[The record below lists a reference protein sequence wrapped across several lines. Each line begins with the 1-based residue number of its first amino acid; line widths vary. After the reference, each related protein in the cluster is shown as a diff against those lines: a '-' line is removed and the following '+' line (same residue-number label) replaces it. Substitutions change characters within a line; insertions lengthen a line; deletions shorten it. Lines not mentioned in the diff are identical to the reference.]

1 MSISKRK
8 TGSQEW
14 MLHKALIK
22 RLVTATAIIMIL
34 VGMVVYW
41 TQKNRLD
48 RAMRNEAKIG
58 KEMLDRLLNV
68 ETGLHPEID
77 LQTALRAFLNEVDW
91 GLQTREA
98 LCRYVFMRVM
108 DLNFH
113 EIGRIENTNYPKIA
127 EVKRYVDSSTLPE
140 VNRKDPISIQMSQ
153 ISGMSHGNVVAKL
166 LDNSDNPIAI
176 FQGIF
181 YLSPE
186 VLGRMSRDM
195 WTLLLFSMGIVV
207 LTSVLLYPS
216 IVVLLRRLGATSIKL
231 LDANLGTLEVL
242 GSSISKRDSDTDLH
256 NYRVTIYAV
265 RIAEA
270 VGASVKSIRTLIKGS
285 FLHDVG
291 KIGISDNILLKPGK
305 LTEEEFSQM
314 KKHVE
319 YGVDIVK
326 RSVWLEDTVEVVGA
340 HHEKYDGSGYMTKLI
355 SNDIPINARIF
366 AIVDV
371 FDALTSKRPYKEPML
386 MDDAM
391 AIIESGRGSHFDP
404 QLLDVFT
411 KLAPDL
417 YEEVARAS
425 RGSLQQ
431 QLDMIIEK
439 YFRSQIDPLMG

>member
-1 MSISKRK
+1 MSSSKRK
-8 TGSQEW
+8 TGLQEW

-22 RLVTATAIIMIL
+22 RLVTVTVIIMIL
-34 VGMVVYW
+34 VGLVVYW

-58 KEMLDRLLNV
+58 KEMLERLLNV
-68 ETGLHPEID
+68 ETGLHPGID
-77 LQTALRAFLNEVDW
+77 TQTALKAYLNEVDW
-91 GLQTREA
+91 GTHTKEA

-108 DLNFH
+108 DLDFH
-113 EIGRIENTNYPKIA
+113 EISRIENTNYPNIA
-127 EVKRYVDSSTLPE
+127 EVKRYVDSSTVPK
-140 VNRKDPISIQMSQ
+140 VRQKDSISIQMSE
-153 ISGMSHGNVVAKL
+153 IAGMPYVNAVAKL

-176 FQGIF
+176 VQGIF

-195 WTLLLFSMGIVV
+195 WTLLLSAMGIVV

-216 IVVLLRRLGATSIKL
+216 IVMLLRRLGATSIKL

-256 NYRVTIYAV
+256 NYRVTICAV

-270 VGASVKSIRTLIKGS
+270 AGASLKSIRTLIKGS

-326 RSVWLEDTVEVVGA
+326 RSAWLEDTVEVVGS
-340 HHEKYDGSGYMTKLI
+340 HHEKYDGSGYLTNLR
-355 SNDIPINARIF
+355 SNDIPMNARIF

-371 FDALTSKRPYKEPML
+371 FDALTSKRPYKEPL
-386 MDDAM
+386 SLDDAM
-391 AIIESGRGSHFDP
+391 AIVESGRGSHFDP
-404 QLLDVFT
+404 QIVNIFT

-417 YEEVARAS
+417 YEEIATATRDT
-425 RGSLQQ
+425 LQQ
-431 QLDMIIEK
+431 QLDIIIEK